1 MKRYLIAA
9 VTLAALLFA
18 SSAEAGPLRNGAKRV
33 GSAVRNVAGRVTD
46 VLPFG
51 ALRKQCGNSPKKLE
65 GSRARAGG
73 VCR

>member
-1 MKRYLIAA
+1 MKNYLIPAI
-9 VTLAALLFA
+9 ALTAMLFA
-18 SSAEAGPLRNGAKRV
+18 SNAEAGPLRNGAKRV

-51 ALRKQCGNSPKKLE
+51 VCWKKGRGNSLKNSKSSPC
-65 GSRARAGG
+65 ANG